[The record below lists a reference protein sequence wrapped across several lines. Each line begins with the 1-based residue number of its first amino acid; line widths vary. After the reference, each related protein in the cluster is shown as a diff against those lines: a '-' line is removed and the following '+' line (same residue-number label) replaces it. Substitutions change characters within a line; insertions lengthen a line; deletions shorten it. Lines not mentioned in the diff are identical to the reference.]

1 MNSHKE
7 PAANFDPVGLE
18 VLRGR
23 LAAAADE
30 MEHVLL
36 KSSYS
41 SIITEA
47 LDATCAVFDAKG
59 RTVAQACAIPVHL
72 GVLCELGRKFAAQY
86 GPGDAQPGDLYIVN
100 DPYSGGTHL
109 PDIAVASPVFCEQT
123 LVGYTAAMVHHQDIG
138 GSAPGS
144 TSASAYDHLAEGVRI
159 PLIRLASAG
168 VMNEDAVDLL
178 AANSR
183 SPDNIRGDLS
193 AQIASCRTGEQRLAA
208 IFDDGGIDAVNAG
221 IESLMDYAER
231 LTRQAIQR
239 LPDGNYS
246 FVDLLDDDGLSP
258 EAEPS
263 RIQVKIT
270 ISDSDIMFDFTGT
283 DPQVR
288 AAINSVRSSTLAVL
302 YYAVRVLVGDAA
314 PNNDGCYRPVSFN
327 LPSGTLVNSEFP
339 APVNARMI
347 TVFRIG
353 DAVMGAMAKAAPDN
367 VTAAGCGQ
375 TSVIPVGGSELGTG
389 KRFVGVLGGPY
400 RGGMGARPTKDG
412 IDVTD
417 HGLCNVYHVPIE
429 MTESQLPVRY
439 RKLALWSDSGGAG
452 RYRGG
457 LGYQVEL
464 DWLGGEGTVSLRR
477 ERHKFGPWGLEGG
490 DAAPV
495 CHTEMAHLDGSIQ
508 PLPGKILASIG
519 QGEQLRY
526 WTTGGGGYGSPLLR
540 EPTEVLADV
549 LDGRVSAEAAQQ
561 SYGVVV
567 EAGQVE
573 PAKTA
578 ALRSKLAQE
587 LPTRSLPY

>member
-1 MNSHKE
+1 MNSCKE
-7 PAANFDPVGLE
+7 PAADFDPVGLE

-47 LDATCAVFDAKG
+47 LDATCAVFDAQG

-72 GVLCELGRKFAAQY
+72 GVLCELGRRFAAQY
-86 GPGDAQPGDLYIVN
+86 PAGEAEQGDLYIVN

-109 PDIAVASPVFCEQT
+109 PDIAVASPVFCQDT

-159 PLIRLASAG
+159 PLIRLATAG
-168 VMNEDAVDLL
+168 VMNADAVDLL

-208 IFDDGGIDAVNAG
+208 IFEEGGVDAVNSG
-221 IESLMDYAER
+221 IESLLDYAER

-239 LPDGNYS
+239 IPNGDYS
-246 FVDLLDDDGLSP
+246 FVDQLDDDGMHP
-258 EAEPS
+258 DAEPA
-263 RIQVKIT
+263 RIQVKIS
-270 ISDSDIMFDFTGT
+270 IRGSDIGFDFAGT
-283 DPQVR
+283 DGQVK

-302 YYAVRVLVGDAA
+302 YYAVRVLTGDAA

-353 DAVMGAMAKAAPDN
+353 DAVMGAMAKAAPEN

-375 TSVIPVGGSELGTG
+375 TSVIPVGGADPATG
-389 KRFVGVLGGPY
+389 KHFVGVGLT
-400 RGGMGARPTKDG
+400 AAAWAHAPT
-412 IDVTD
+412 
-417 HGLCNVYHVPIE
+417 
-429 MTESQLPVRY
+429 R
-439 RKLALWSDSGGAG
+439 
-452 RYRGG
+452 
-457 LGYQVEL
+457 
-464 DWLGGEGTVSLRR
+464 TVS
-477 ERHKFGPWGLEGG
+477 
-490 DAAPV
+490 
-495 CHTEMAHLDGSIQ
+495 M
-508 PLPGKILASIG
+508 
-519 QGEQLRY
+519 
-526 WTTGGGGYGSPLLR
+526 
-540 EPTEVLADV
+540 
-549 LDGRVSAEAAQQ
+549 
-561 SYGVVV
+561 
-567 EAGQVE
+567 
-573 PAKTA
+573 
-578 ALRSKLAQE
+578 
-587 LPTRSLPY
+587 LPTMVCVTFITFPLR

>member
-1 MNSHKE
+1 MNSRKE
-7 PAANFDPVGLE
+7 PAADYDPVGLE

-59 RTVAQACAIPVHL
+59 RTIAQACAIPVHL
-72 GVLCELGRKFAAQY
+72 GVLCELGRRFAAHY
-86 GPGDAQPGDLYIVN
+86 PSGEAQKGDLYIVN

-109 PDIAVASPVFCEQT
+109 PDIAVASPVFLGEI

-144 TSASAYDHLAEGVRI
+144 TSANAYDHLAEGMRI
-159 PLIRLASAG
+159 PLIRLAKGG
-168 VMNEDAVDLL
+168 VLNADAIAML

-183 SPDNIRGDLS
+183 SPANIRGDLS

-208 IFDDGGIDAVNAG
+208 IFEAGGVDAVNHG
-221 IESLMDYAER
+221 IEALLDYAER
-231 LTRQAIQR
+231 LTRQAIGR
-239 LPDGNYS
+239 IPDGVYG
-246 FVDLLDDDGLSP
+246 FIDQLDDDGMHP

-263 RIQVKIT
+263 RIQVTIT
-270 ISDSDIMFDFTGT
+270 IRGTDISFDFTGT
-283 DPQVR
+283 DGQVK

-302 YYAVRVLVGDAA
+302 YYAVRVLTGDAA
-314 PNNDGCYRPVSFN
+314 PNNDGCYRPVSYN

-353 DAVMGAMAKAAPDN
+353 DAVMGAMAKAAPQN

-375 TSVIPVGGSELGTG
+375 TSVIPVGGTDPATG
-389 KRFVGVLGGPY
+389 QHFVGVLGGPY

-439 RKLALWSDSGGAG
+439 RKLGLWPDSGGAG

-457 LGYQVEL
+457 LGYEVKL

-490 DAAPV
+490 GAAPV
-495 CHTEMAHLDGSIQ
+495 CRTELAHHDGGIE
-508 PLPGKILASIG
+508 PLPGKILAPIQ

-526 WTTGGGGYGSPLLR
+526 WTTGGGGYGSPFTR
-540 EPTEVLADV
+540 EPAEVLADV
-549 LDGRVSAEAAQQ
+549 LDGRVSLAAAREI
-561 SYGVVV
+561 YGVVIERGLV
-567 EAGQVE
+567 DA
-573 PAKTA
+573 AKTA
-578 ALRSKLAQE
+578 VLRGRQNESGEQ
-587 LPTRSLPY
+587 P